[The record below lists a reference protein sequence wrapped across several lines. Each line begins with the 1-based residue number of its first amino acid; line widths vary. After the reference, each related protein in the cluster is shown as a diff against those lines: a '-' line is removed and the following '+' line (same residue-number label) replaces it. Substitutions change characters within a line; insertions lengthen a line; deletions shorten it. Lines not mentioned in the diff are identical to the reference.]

1 MENSV
6 NTMRLTVALTS
17 LILCIYSTRHHPIV
31 SRNIGTKGKFILK
44 NYQLAEVT
52 VAGVNPTQTAGN
64 VSYLTYSFRPGDSA
78 SPISEVCNNVKGKTA
93 LLPKSGFIDDYAH
106 CTTKGTT
113 DPTEECLDL
122 MELQLAYTDVVLY
135 LSVIIFVFLFVARG
149 RIVDGFVIA
158 MALTVLLLTSV
169 TVGQADSMLKDGGCV
184 YKLADFSGAAGE
196 FEYHFG
202 YNHVWVVLGLS
213 VIVLVSSIY
222 SLARSFMK
230 NDHAVWLGAS
240 NLMSSSATG
249 ATTFAS
255 AYF

>member
-78 SPISEVCNNVKGKTA
+78 NNSRLNPSEVCNNVNG
-93 LLPKSGFIDDYAH
+93 SGFIDGYAH
-106 CTTKGTT
+106 CTTPGTT
-113 DPTEECLDL
+113 GPTEKCRDL
-122 MELQLAYTDVVLY
+122 MKLQLAYTDVVLY